1 VPILDSTTRFSTR
14 VANYVRYRPGYPP
27 EVLQTLKN
35 ECGLTSAS
43 VVADVGSGTGF
54 LSKLFLENQNRVYGI
69 EPNKDMREAGE
80 TVLKEFGRFVS
91 MAGTA
96 EATTLLEHSVDFVTA
111 GQAAHWFDAVRARRE
126 FGRILK
132 PRGWVVLIWNDR
144 STDATPLLREY
155 DRLLHSY
162 CPEYGEV
169 LRQTGNQMEAFFAPV
184 PLSVKTFSSRQEFDY
199 TGLEGRLLSSSYAP
213 LADHPGYGSMLK
225 DLRAIFERYQ
235 SNGRVVFEYETRMF
249 YAQVQRVL

>member
-1 VPILDSTTRFSTR
+1 MPILDSTARFSSR

-43 VVADVGSGTGF
+43 VIADVGSGTGL
-54 LSKLFLENQNRVYGI
+54 LSKLFLENQNRVYGV

-91 MAGTA
+91 IAGTA
-96 EATTLLEHSVDFVTA
+96 EATTLPGHSVDFVTA

-126 FGRILK
+126 FVRILK
-132 PRGWVVLIWNDR
+132 PGGRVVLVWNDR
-144 STDATPLLREY
+144 STDATPLLQEY
-155 DRLLHSY
+155 DQLLHSY
-162 CPEYGEV
+162 CAEYGEV

-184 PLSVKTFSSRQEFDY
+184 PVSAKRFPSRQEFDY
-199 TGLEGRLLSSSYAP
+199 PGLEGRLLSSSYAP
-213 LADHPGYGSMLK
+213 LADHPGHASMLK

-249 YAQVQRVL
+249 YARMR